1 MTQVFVNGRFLTPRS
16 SGRQRWAE
24 QMLVALDARLAA
36 RWTPASWEPVVVL
49 TPPGPARTPPFRR
62 LQIRTVGGGGGH
74 LWEQTTLARE
84 AGSGVLVNLL
94 SSGPL
99 SHRRMISTF
108 HDAAVLRHPGHFSF
122 AYGLL
127 HRTLRPLLARQSRRL
142 LTVSQFSAGELA
154 ETLKVGRERFAVAPN
169 AAEHILTVESDT
181 GVLERQGLARGAYG
195 LCVGNQTANK
205 NVAAAIGAFLAL
217 DRPRLKLVIV
227 GAGEARIFGDY
238 ALAQDPRIVSAGYLS
253 DGELRALYDNAAFLC
268 FPSRYEGF
276 GIPVVEAMALGCPVI
291 ASNAAAI
298 PETAGDAALLVAPND
313 IDGLRAAMARVLD
326 QPGLAADLRRRGLAR
341 AKIFSWDRSAAVLED
356 LLEAEA

>member
-1 MTQVFVNGRFLTPRS
+1 MTQVFVNGRFLTQRP
-16 SGRQRWAE
+16 SGMQRWAE

-36 RWTPASWEPVVVL
+36 RQSPASWEPVVVL
-49 TPPGPARTPPFRR
+49 RPPGEGRTPPFRR
-62 LQIRTVGGGGGH
+62 IQIRTIGRRGGH

-84 AGSGVLVNLL
+84 ARSGVLVNLL

-99 SHRRMISTF
+99 GHRRMVSTF
-108 HDAAVLRHPGHFSF
+108 HDAAVLRHPKHFSL

-127 HRTLRPLLARQSRRL
+127 HRTLRPLLARRSRRL
-142 LTVSQFSAGELA
+142 LTVSRFSAGELA
-154 ETLKVGRERFAVAPN
+154 ETLKVGRDRFAVAPN
-169 AAEHILTVESDT
+169 AAEHILTAPADP

-217 DRPRLKLVIV
+217 DRPGLKLVIV
-227 GAGEARIFGDY
+227 GAGEARIFGDH
-238 ALAQDPRIVSAGYLS
+238 ALAEDPRIVSAGFLS
-253 DGELRALYDNAAFLC
+253 DGELRALYENAAFLC

-298 PETAGDAALLVAPND
+298 PETAGDAALLVAPDD
-313 IDGLRAAMARVLD
+313 IEGFRAAMARVLD
-326 QPGLAADLRRRGLAR
+326 EPGLADDLRRRGLERAR
-341 AKIFSWDRSAAVLED
+341 TFSWDRSAAVLED